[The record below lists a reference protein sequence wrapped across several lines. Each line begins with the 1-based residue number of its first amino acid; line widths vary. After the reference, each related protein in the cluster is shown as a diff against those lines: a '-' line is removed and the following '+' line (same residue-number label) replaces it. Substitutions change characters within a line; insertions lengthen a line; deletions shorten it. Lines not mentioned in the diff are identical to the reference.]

1 MSILSTPVRL
11 RPTERVLLLGAS
23 PLAVQLIERLSTR
36 PHVKILGVVD
46 DAVVPS
52 SLPTHLNRLG
62 TLDDLGRI
70 LHEQRPT
77 RVIVTLIARRGRLPV
92 RLLLKAR
99 LRGVQVEDGIDTYER
114 LTGKLAIE
122 ALPPSALVFSAGL
135 RKSHLVQAFSRGLSV
150 SVAAVGLLVLLPLLA
165 VIAAL
170 VVLDSPGPALFA
182 QARVGAAGRR
192 FKLLKFRTMIGA
204 RAIPSQWAAENG
216 NRITRVGKW
225 LRRFR
230 LDELPQ
236 LINVLR
242 GEMNLVGPRPHPVS
256 NFELFLHKIPYYWV
270 RSSVLPGMTGW
281 AQVRYRYAN
290 NLEEETEKMRYDLY
304 YIKHRSLG
312 LDLRILAE
320 TVRVVLIGH
329 DAAVAARAAAAGRPA
344 AQVVRI
350 DSRAHTLRP
359 NPQRLAGRGD
369 TGTWTWRRA

>member
-1 MSILSTPVRL
+1 MSAFAVPL
-11 RPTERVLLLGAS
+11 RPTERVLLLGTS
-23 PLAVQLIERLSTR
+23 PLALQLAEELSCR
-36 PHVKILGVVD
+36 PHVQVLGVVD
-46 DAVVPS
+46 DALAPT
-52 SLPTHLNRLG
+52 SLPIRLPRLG
-62 TLDDLGRI
+62 ALDDLGRI

-77 RVIVTLIARRGRLPV
+77 RIIVTLTARRGRLPV

-99 LRGVQVEDGIDTYER
+99 LRGVQVEDGLETYER
-114 LTGKLAIE
+114 LAGKLVIE
-122 ALPPSALVFSAGL
+122 ALPPSALIFCKGLRNSRLLQASTRLLSVLVAAAGL
-135 RKSHLVQAFSRGLSV
+135 LA
-150 SVAAVGLLVLLPLLA
+150 LLPLFA
-165 VIAAL
+165 VVAAL
-170 VVLDSPGPALFA
+170 IALDSPGPVFFA
-182 QARVGAAGRR
+182 QDRVGAGGRR
-192 FKLLKFRTMIGA
+192 FRLLKFRTMLPA
-204 RAIPSQWAAENG
+204 RATTSEWAADNG
-216 NRITRVGKW
+216 NRITRVGRW

-236 LINVLR
+236 LVNVLR

-320 TVRVVLIGH
+320 TLKVVLFGK
-329 DAAVAARAAAAGRPA
+329 DAAVAAQAAAAARPA
-344 AQVVRI
+344 ARVVRI

-359 NPQRLAGRGD
+359 APSRPAARRDSGP
-369 TGTWTWRRA
+369 WTWRRA